1 MIINHNLSALNT
13 QRLQGINDAAASK
26 GIAHLSSG
34 SRINRAADD
43 AAGLAISE
51 KMRAYVSGLNR
62 ASRNIQDG
70 VSFIQATEGYLSETT
85 SIIQRLRVLAVQSAN
100 GIYQQE
106 DRNQITVEVSQLVA
120 EVNRIASQ
128 GQFNGINML
137 DGSFAGAGGAQQ
149 PAVAAAAASGQVAPV
164 VQNGGNGGLVVH
176 MGSNADQFLN
186 IAIGD
191 MGASSLGI
199 DTVDLSSSDGANT
212 ALGQLDNALQIV
224 NKQRA
229 DLGAYQNRLSQARN
243 GVDLAAENLQSAES
257 RIRDADMSSEVVNFT
272 REQIKSQAATAMLA
286 QANQRPQQI
295 LQLLR

>member
-1 MIINHNLSALNT
+1 MIINHNLSALNA
-13 QRLQGINDAAASK
+13 QRLQGLNDAAASK
-26 GIAHLSSG
+26 GIGHLSSG

-85 SIIQRLRVLAVQSAN
+85 SIIQRLRVLAVQAAN

-137 DGSFAGAGGAQQ
+137 DGSFSGGTQQQ
-149 PAVAAAAASGQVAPV
+149 PAVATAAASGQVAPV
-164 VQNGGNGGLVVH
+164 VQAGGNGGLVVH
-176 MGSNADQFLN
+176 MGANADQLLN

-224 NKQRA
+224 NRQRA
-229 DLGAYQNRLSQARN
+229 DLGAYQNRLTQARN
-243 GVDLAAENLQSAES
+243 GVDVAAENLQSAES
-257 RIRDADMSSEVVNFT
+257 RIRDADMSSQVVNFT

-286 QANQRPQQI
+286 QANQRPQQV